1 MTSGHPDILIVG
13 NPEEC
18 HIGAHF
24 QLAARTLG
32 QQVCFMDVRTAYT
45 GSPWAQ
51 ALLWRCGRR
60 PLQLARFSREILSAC
75 QVYKPTYLLTTG
87 LAPVR
92 SADLEDIG
100 RCGIVR
106 LNFLTDDPW
115 NSMQYAGWFQKSL
128 LQYDHIFSPRRGNLK
143 DLRGHGCNRVHYLPF
158 AYSPAVHFPEIDSCN
173 LIDVPDVIFAG
184 GADTDRLPYVRALIS
199 GGLKVAL
206 FGGYWDRHAD
216 LKPYSHGNASL
227 ATLRHIT
234 SAAKIALCLV
244 RRANRDGH
252 AMRRFEVPA
261 MGGCM
266 LIEDTIEHREI
277 FGKDGE
283 TASYFRSI
291 PEMVNRARLLVENEA
306 ERNRLASAAHAR
318 ITRGRNAYADRLEAM
333 LEITSL
339 NRTSVLISR

>member
-87 LAPVR
+87 LAPVC

-206 FGGYWDRHAD
+206 YGGYWDRHAD
-216 LKPYSHGNASL
+216 LRAYWHGHAGL
-227 ATLRHIT
+227 AAIRHAT
-234 SAAKIALCLV
+234 SAAKIVLCLV
-244 RRANRDGH
+244 RLANRDGH
-252 AMRRFEVPA
+252 AMRSFEVPA
-261 MGGCM
+261 MRGCM
-266 LIEDTIEHREI
+266 LAEDTSEHREM
-277 FGKDGE
+277 FGPNGE
-283 TASYFRSI
+283 AVIYFRSV
-291 PEMVNRARLLVENEA
+291 PEMVDRARWLLENEA
-306 ERNRLASAAHAR
+306 ERKRLASAAHHR
-318 ITRGRNAYADRLEAM
+318 ITGGRNTYADRLQTM
-333 LEITSL
+333 LETAGL
-339 NRTSVLISR
+339 KPAAFVLR